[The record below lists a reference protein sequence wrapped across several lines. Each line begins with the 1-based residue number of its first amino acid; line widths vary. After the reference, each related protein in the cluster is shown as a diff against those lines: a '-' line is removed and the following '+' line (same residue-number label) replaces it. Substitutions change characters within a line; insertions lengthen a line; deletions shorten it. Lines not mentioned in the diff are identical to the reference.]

1 MGMDG
6 IEEKMGHCIHAI
18 IGNHES
24 IHKIADDWFQANEI
38 QLPQGFGMILCTNR
52 LLDDIAELMETE
64 NESGEPCFPELDY
77 FDISVKELMEQ
88 YSFRTKLAYIE
99 TDYFGGNG
107 TQSGVL
113 YENGK
118 VAIAPKSGEGT
129 INALLKELG
138 VWRTP
143 DKDEFDMLELQKYR
157 RME

>member
-24 IHKIADDWFQANEI
+24 ICKLAGDWIRANEI
-38 QLPQGFGMILCTNR
+38 ELPQGFGMILCTDE

-64 NESGEPCFPELDY
+64 SESGEPCFPELDY
-77 FDISVKELMEQ
+77 FDVSVKELMER

-99 TDYFGGNG
+99 TDYFGGFG

-118 VAIAPKSGEGT
+118 IAVAPKSGEGT

-138 VWRTP
+138 IWRTS
-143 DKDEFDMLELQKYR
+143 DKDEFDMLELWKYR
-157 RME
+157 RMD